1 MKLKFAVLPGVV
13 FTSVLGCCH
22 SGQANDTSVR
32 MKLTGQYKQMAQAYK
47 HKNLS
52 GFMKPLADD
61 FVMIDLDVDPQNRDA
76 FAKSL
81 KADFGSTLSVN
92 KDSYRINKIIVGK
105 SEAAVCCF
113 NHMDCIILDKDGL
126 IGRKGTVDRFIA
138 SGTSYDR
145 WKNVAG
151 TWKLEREEVLTS
163 KMTMNGKPFTPKP
176 ITINRYFF
184 NGKPVHSDFTPIVK

>member
-1 MKLKFAVLPGVV
+1 MKPKFTVLPGVILIGV
-13 FTSVLGCCH
+13 IVSCH
-22 SGQANDTSVR
+22 SGKANDTSVR
-32 MKLTGQYKQMAQAYK
+32 MKLTGQYNLMAQAYK
-47 HKNLS
+47 NKNLS
-52 GFMKPLADD
+52 GFMKLLADD

-76 FAKSL
+76 YAKSL

-92 KDSYRINKIIVGK
+92 KDSYRIDKIIVGK
-105 SEAAVCCF
+105 SEAVVYCF
-113 NHMDCIILDKDGL
+113 NRSDCTILDKNGL
-126 IGRKGTVDRFIA
+126 FGKKGTIDRLVA

-145 WKNVAG
+145 WKNAAG

-163 KMTMNGKPFTPKP
+163 KMTMNGKPFTPKT